1 MNNKSLL
8 GILIA
13 LVFIGCTQNEKKI
26 EKITTVDEWELVYKN
41 DRNGNKVFGDKAKLI
56 SYVRKGNPIKI
67 GWASRRRNDTTKTVE
82 HIVDA
87 EFLTIANGSQV
98 FAQIKPFLAQRPD
111 LTSDTLSM
119 TLLPVQSNW
128 VLGTNGMIN
137 SLNINLST
145 DSVQTYKPKPF
156 GLGLSWFTK
165 SSHALKK
172 EIPLWD

>member
-1 MNNKSLL
+1 M

-13 LVFIGCTQNEKKI
+13 LAFISCTQEENKK
-26 EKITTVDEWELVYKN
+26 EKISTVAEWTLQYKN
-41 DRNGNKVFGDKAKLI
+41 DKDGNKVFGNKDELI
-56 SYVRKGNPIKI
+56 SYIRKGHPVRI

-82 HIVDA
+82 HLVDA
-87 EFLTIANGSQV
+87 EFITIANGDEV

-145 DSVQTYKPKPF
+145 DSVQTYKPKLF

-165 SSHALKK
+165 TSHVVKK